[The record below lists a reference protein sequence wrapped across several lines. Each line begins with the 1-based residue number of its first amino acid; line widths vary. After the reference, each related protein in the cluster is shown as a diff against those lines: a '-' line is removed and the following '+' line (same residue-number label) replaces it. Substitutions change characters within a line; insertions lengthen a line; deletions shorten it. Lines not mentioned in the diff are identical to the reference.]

1 MTNRTMNRL
10 NIFLLVVVAFVTL
23 SCSKATKGDEKI
35 VENKENILVDSIK
48 PMTKECFLT
57 RISNYENSKDWNY
70 LSDKPSVIYFYA
82 DWCRPCKDMNPIISD
97 ISLEYASSIN
107 FYKVNVDEDKE
118 LVKLFSVQGIPSF
131 VFMAKTVL
139 PKIVVGVQTKDDLK
153 EDIFRIIS
161 E

>member
-1 MTNRTMNRL
+1 MNRL
-10 NIFLLVVVAFVTL
+10 NIFLLVVVTFVAL
-23 SCSKATKGDEKI
+23 SCSKTIKGDEKI
-35 VENKENILVDSIK
+35 VEEGKDILPDLIN

-57 RISNYENSKDWNY
+57 RISDYENDQNWNY
-70 LSDKPSVIYFYA
+70 LSDKPSVIYFYS
-82 DWCRPCKDMNPIISD
+82 DWCRPCKSMNPIISD
-97 ISLEYASSIN
+97 ISLEYASLVN

-139 PKIVVGVQTKDDLK
+139 PKIVVGVQTKDDLRVN
-153 EDIFRIIS
+153 ISRIIS